1 MSVKESYA
9 GKINRKLNKK
19 LHVIDVAAGRAPA
32 DLVLK
37 NATYVNVFSNEL
49 CHGDIAVAEGLIV
62 GMGEYHGK
70 VEVDVSGKLVLPGF
84 IDAHIHLESSLV
96 SPTEFAK
103 AVLPHGTTTVITD
116 PHEIANVMGTDGIE
130 YMLQATE
137 DLPVDV
143 RFMLPSCVPAT
154 PLDESGANLDYRA
167 IDSFYDHPRVQ
178 GLAEMMNYVGV
189 VNGDGQV
196 VEKIVASQAHHKKID
211 GHAPG
216 LSGKDLN
223 AYIAAGVY
231 SDHECSDMEDA
242 MNKLRL
248 GQYIMIREGT
258 AARNLEALMPLL
270 TSQYVDRCMFC
281 TDDKHPND
289 LLEKGHIDYIVKKA
303 ISLGAD
309 PIVAVK
315 AACHNAARYFLLN
328 NRGAIAP
335 GYLGDFVIIDDFQ
348 HFEIEMVYKR
358 GVLMYDGQ
366 LRDFPAPEIDPYLV
380 KRAHDTFHVAHLTAE
395 DFSDGRPHAVIG
407 MIPGEIVTQDAGYA
421 DHADPE
427 QDILKIAVIERHK
440 NTHHIGLGYIKGYGL
455 KRGAVATSISH
466 DSHNIIV
473 VGATDED
480 MAAAANRIV
489 ENRGGITVME
499 NGQVLGEVTLSI
511 AGIMSDDSL
520 VMVNSALE
528 DAKDE
533 AFGLGVSRGIDPFMT
548 LSFMALPVIP
558 SLRITTRGVFDVSSQ
573 RYIWPPHPP
582 HSVIPP
588 EPSAPGYHI
597 SMKEGTPQRPPSF
610 HRTILTSPYRR
621 R

>member
-19 LHVIDVAAGRAPA
+19 IHVIDVAAGRAPA

-573 RYIWPPHPP
+573 RYI
-582 HSVIPP
+582 
-588 EPSAPGYHI
+588 
-597 SMKEGTPQRPPSF
+597 
-610 HRTILTSPYRR
+610 
-621 R
+621 

>member
-1 MSVKESYA
+1 MSESYA
-9 GKINRKLNKK
+9 GKINRKLLKK
-19 LHVIDVAAGRAPA
+19 RRIINAAAGREPS

-49 CHGDIAVAEGLIV
+49 CHADIAVAEGLIV
-62 GMGEYHGK
+62 GMGQYSGTVEEDCTGK
-70 VEVDVSGKLVLPGF
+70 IVLPGF
-84 IDAHIHLESSLV
+84 LDAHIHLESSLV
-96 SPTEFAK
+96 SPKEFVK

-137 DLPVDV
+137 GLPVDV

-154 PLDESGANLDYRA
+154 PLDESGASLDYRA
-167 IDSFYDHPRVQ
+167 IDSFYDHPSVQ

-573 RYIWPPHPP
+573 RYI
-582 HSVIPP
+582 
-588 EPSAPGYHI
+588 
-597 SMKEGTPQRPPSF
+597 
-610 HRTILTSPYRR
+610 
-621 R
+621 

>member
-178 GLAEMMNYVGV
+178 GLAEMMNFVGII
-189 VNGDGQV
+189 NGDSQV

-216 LSGKDLN
+216 LTGNDLN

-231 SDHECSDMEDA
+231 SDHECSNVEEA
-242 MNKLRL
+242 MAKLER
-248 GQYIMIREGT
+248 GQFIMIREGT
-258 AARNLEALMPLL
+258 AARNLEALAPLL
-270 TSQYVDRCMFC
+270 CEKYIERCMFC

-348 HFEIEMVYKR
+348 HFKIEMVYKR

-573 RYIWPPHPP
+573 RYI
-582 HSVIPP
+582 
-588 EPSAPGYHI
+588 
-597 SMKEGTPQRPPSF
+597 
-610 HRTILTSPYRR
+610 
-621 R
+621 